1 MLKILVSHAGSPV
14 SKGDLFASVW
24 PDVAVTDDALT
35 TCIQELRRVL
45 SDDAKHPQFIET
57 RHRRGYQFIA
67 AVSREARPG
76 AGARRRGRAGAISSI
91 AVLPFADMSPSHDQ
105 EYLCEGL
112 AEELINALTQVD
124 GLRVAAR
131 TASFQFRGKG
141 EDVRIVGEQLNVEAL
156 LEGSVRKSDDRL
168 RVTVQLIEVAS
179 GYHRWSHRFDGQ
191 FEDVFAMQDEIAE
204 SVATSLR
211 GGAVSPREKRPL
223 HRAPTGDE
231 RPTSC
236 TCADASTSRGSGIPI
251 WCRPPIC
258 SAGPSSSTP
267 DMVRPTPAS
276 RRRMRRCTSGSAPT
290 TRTSPEPSAPVNAR
304 SNWRRISR
312 RPTSRA
318 DARCPS

>member
-1 MLKILVSHAGSPV
+1 MTQSVGFGDYRFQLDTGQLWFRGQEVRLTPKAADVLKILVSNAGSPV

-67 AVSREARPG
+67 AVSREDTPAAPRGGGRPTS
-76 AGARRRGRAGAISSI
+76 GAISSI

-141 EDVRIVGEQLNVEAL
+141 EDVRTVGEQLNVETL

-168 RVTVQLIEVAS
+168 RVTVQLIEVAT

-191 FEDVFAMQDEIAE
+191 FEGRV
-204 SVATSLR
+204 
-211 GGAVSPREKRPL
+211 
-223 HRAPTGDE
+223 
-231 RPTSC
+231 C
-236 TCADASTSRGSGIPI
+236 DAG
-251 WCRPPIC
+251 
-258 SAGPSSSTP
+258 
-267 DMVRPTPAS
+267 
-276 RRRMRRCTSGSAPT
+276 
-290 TRTSPEPSAPVNAR
+290 
-304 SNWRRISR
+304 
-312 RPTSRA
+312 
-318 DARCPS
+318 